1 MADEPHPFPSPGSPK
16 AIAAGCTCPV
26 IDNHYGAGRPDGFV
40 IRVGCPV
47 HAPKTGD

>member
-1 MADEPHPFPSPGSPK
+1 MADTPRPFPSPGPE
-16 AIAAGCTCPV
+16 
-26 IDNHYGAGRPDGFV
+26 IDNHHGAGRPDGFV